1 MKKLIC
7 TLLALVMLLSMSVYA
22 FAEEAADESLKK
34 IQDKGELVMGLDS
47 SFPPMGFTDED
58 GNIVG
63 FDIDLAEGVAER
75 LGVTLKLQPID
86 WSAKE
91 LELSSGA
98 IDCIWNGMT
107 ITPDREEQM
116 QISIPYI
123 ANAQVLCVKNDSE
136 VQTLADMS
144 GKTLALQA
152 GSSAV
157 DALNKAED
165 FKASLASVAEF
176 DENMT
181 ALLDL
186 DAGNVDAVLI
196 DKIVAEYYIKTKEAG
211 YRLLEEEL
219 AIEEYGIGFRKGD
232 VALCDAVNQVL
243 VDMYNDG
250 SMSVILNEWFGNDD
264 TIVAEAEGAK
274 AADAD
279 SEASAEDET
288 VEEVE
293 DDAETEENAAAEED
307 AATEEGEAA
316 AE

>member
-1 MKKLIC
+1 MKKLLC
-7 TLLALVMLLSMSVYA
+7 TLLALVMLFSMSVCA

-34 IQDKGELVMGLDS
+34 IQDKGELVLGLDS

-63 FDIDLAEGVAER
+63 FDIDLAKEVAKR
-75 LGVTLKLQPID
+75 LGVELKLQPID

-107 ITPDREEQM
+107 ITPEREEQM

-123 ANAQVLCVKNDSE
+123 ANGQVLCVKSDSE
-136 VQTLADMS
+136 VKTLADMS

-165 FKASLASVAEF
+165 FKETLADVAEF

-196 DKIVAEYYIKTKEAG
+196 DKIVAEYYIKTKGAD

-219 AIEEYGIGFRKGD
+219 AAEEYGIGFRKGD
-232 VALCDAVNQVL
+232 VALCEAVNQTL

-250 SMSVILNEWFGNDD
+250 SLSVILNDWFGNDN
-264 TIVAEAEGAK
+264 TIVAQAEGAK
-274 AADAD
+274 PIDAG
-279 SEASAEDET
+279 AE
-288 VEEVE
+288 
-293 DDAETEENAAAEED
+293 AEEGVE
-307 AATEEGEAA
+307 AEATEETADAPAEEEAVATEEAEAA